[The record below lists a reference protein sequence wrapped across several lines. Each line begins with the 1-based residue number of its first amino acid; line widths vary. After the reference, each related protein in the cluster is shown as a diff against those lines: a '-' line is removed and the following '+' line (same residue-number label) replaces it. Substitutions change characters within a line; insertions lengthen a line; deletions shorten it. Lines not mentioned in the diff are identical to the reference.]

1 MKLRRAYAVAALLP
15 LFLLLPGNLSSAA
28 AEPRDEGP
36 RLLAELNRESN
47 PVKKAKLEVRLAR
60 VRLAEAID
68 AYANGRYDDFWKLL
82 GVYEEFMKKA
92 WADLQA
98 SGRIAARK
106 PDGFKQLDIGLRESR
121 RDLENFETRVTF
133 DERQEVQKIRARTD
147 EIHNQVL
154 KALFPSAPSN
164 KNKSGSPGEAPGD
177 PNP

>member
-1 MKLRRAYAVAALLP
+1 
-15 LFLLLPGNLSSAA
+15 
-28 AEPRDEGP
+28 
-36 RLLAELNRESN
+36 LLAELTRESN

-68 AYANGRYDDFWKLL
+68 AYSGGHYDDFWKLL
-82 GVYEEFMKKA
+82 GAYEEFMKKA

-98 SGRIAARK
+98 SGKIAARK

-121 RDLENFETRVTF
+121 RDLEDFETRITF

-154 KALFPSAPSN
+154 KALFPSAPSK
-164 KNKSGSPGEAPGD
+164 KNKSGSSGEAPGD
-177 PNP
+177 SRPKGGSG